1 MENRE
6 VKIWKMSHSGH
17 VTKYRE
23 KFLKRQ
29 VIVLHKDTRK
39 NQGKF
44 FREELKKETY
54 FIYVLVAALLN

>member
-6 VKIWKMSHSGH
+6 VKVWKMSHSGD

-23 KFLKRQ
+23 KFLERQ

-44 FREELKKETY
+44 FREELKKRRLIL
-54 FIYVLVAALLN
+54 FMFW

>member
-44 FREELKKETY
+44 FR
-54 FIYVLVAALLN
+54 